1 MLITLILRT
10 IKPLCR
16 IDEPNKPI
24 RGRVKEEKCLI
35 FLTEE
40 LGSCLHGL
48 SRRP

>member
-24 RGRVKEEKCLI
+24 RGRVKEEKCLNFFDGRTW
-35 FLTEE
+35 FLSARIE
-40 LGSCLHGL
+40 
-48 SRRP
+48 